1 MPNIDDGDEEINLNI
16 DDLFK
21 DPDEEPTEEPNEGSE
36 DNGSKPDTAA
46 VSKRINEVRSKTEH
60 ETQERIAKD
69 LGYESYAAMMEAKSH
84 AKEKKILEEAGLDEE
99 DVSDAVQKL
108 VDQKLANDPR
118 FKRLQEYDER
128 EKAEFVKK
136 QLNEVNKLSGQNFT
150 SIDQLPPETLEL
162 WGKIGNLKQAFLA
175 THGEEVI
182 ARSSGRA
189 ASGSLDHL
197 AFGGGSGTATK
208 TRKLTDEEKALYRS
222 IYPDITDEELNKK
235 TTKI

>member
-1 MPNIDDGDEEINLNI
+1 MPNIDDGDEIDLNI

-21 DPDEEPTEEPNEGSE
+21 DPDDEPTEEPIEGSE
-36 DNGSKPDTAA
+36 DDGSKPDTAA

-69 LGYESYAAMMEAKSH
+69 LGYESYAAMMQARTH
-84 AKEKKILEEAGLDEE
+84 ANEKKILEEAGLDEE

-118 FKRLQEYDER
+118 LKKLQEYEER
-128 EKAEFVKK
+128 DKAAFVKK
-136 QLNEVNKLSGQNFT
+136 ELSEVNKLSGQNYT

-189 ASGSLDHL
+189 AGGSLDHL

-208 TRKLTDEEKALYRS
+208 TRKLTEEEKALYRS
-222 IYPDITDEELNKK
+222 VYPDITEEELNKK
-235 TTKI
+235 TTKL